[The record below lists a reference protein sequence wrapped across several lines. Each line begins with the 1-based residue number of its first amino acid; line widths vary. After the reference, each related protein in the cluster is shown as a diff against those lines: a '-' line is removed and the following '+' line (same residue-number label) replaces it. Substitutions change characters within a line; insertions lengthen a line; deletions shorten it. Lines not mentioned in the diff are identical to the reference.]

1 MVLNKYILSNQV
13 IKNYNVAQISKN
25 YRCRYLIVI
34 RIPSKMQRPKTHV
47 SIKSAIFYLIFV
59 VNSLGFEKSR
69 FKTFLKVQEAGTSSK
84 LSDLLAWKGAQMN
97 KLVQKLKQT
106 IIVVLER
113 LLASQVLKVHFF
125 CLPTPFDIILRGHTK
140 NYLFEAN

>member
-1 MVLNKYILSNQV
+1 
-13 IKNYNVAQISKN
+13 
-25 YRCRYLIVI
+25 
-34 RIPSKMQRPKTHV
+34 
-47 SIKSAIFYLIFV
+47 
-59 VNSLGFEKSR
+59 
-69 FKTFLKVQEAGTSSK
+69 
-84 LSDLLAWKGAQMN
+84 MN

-125 CLPTPFDIILRGHTK
+125 CLPTPFDIILKGHTK